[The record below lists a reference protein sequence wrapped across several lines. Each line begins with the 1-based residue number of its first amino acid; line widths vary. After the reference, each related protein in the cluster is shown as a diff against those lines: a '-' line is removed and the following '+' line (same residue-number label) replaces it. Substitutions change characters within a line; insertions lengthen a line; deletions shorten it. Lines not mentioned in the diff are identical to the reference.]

1 MSKRAVETKERFINP
16 YTFVSLGGQVV
27 RSKPTDGD
35 LTGKISCS
43 LRVHSPL
50 AVPDAEQRTAED
62 VGKKDPH
69 YSYPFFRIGDTAVI
83 PGSQIR
89 GVLRSVY
96 EALSNSCLSVNNN
109 NILSARHTSPRKPGI
124 LCWDDKTGW
133 HLYEAEKEKLFEDGQ
148 DIRAVTRKWYGFK
161 NKSAVTDWRFIKKQ
175 EVHVQADLK
184 KAVDD
189 YNENLKIYEDNADS
203 PFKKIK
209 DRLGRT
215 YEIIKGKECPVFY
228 ELINNGK
235 VIYLSPSQIGRSVFT
250 NRVDDLLG
258 SHRSCRLEKGLCKG
272 CMLFGLIRSS
282 NSRASRVRISD
293 AVCEHAEKCSEVT
306 LKPLA
311 GPKSTAV
318 EFYTQR
324 PQDARWWTYDYCV
337 TNDRIKELCKVL
349 LNGRKFYWHHPRL
362 QPSDYTAGT
371 KTNLNSTVEVCPA
384 GSTFRFDIFFERITE
399 EQLRELLWALTFGEN
414 DPDGRYQHKLGH
426 GKPLGLGDVK
436 FTVQKVTL
444 RRIEK
449 EPFRY
454 ILEEHDADE
463 YLRDNPFDEETVQYQ
478 EMLAIMDRNTLL
490 NACNQGAKVTYP
502 IGDDGKNK
510 TNSKAAHQWFKANRE
525 MGSSDG
531 TSTNWSVKYTLPKTS
546 DSDRTLPAVKYEEA
560 AGRGNDRGSNR
571 GGNYRNGNRGRKA
584 PKYNGGKSKTGW

>member
-1 MSKRAVETKERFINP
+1 MSKRAVETEERFINP
-16 YTFVSLGGQVV
+16 YTFVSLGGHVE
-27 RSKPTDGD
+27 RSMPADGD
-35 LTGKISCS
+35 LTGKISCM
-43 LRVHSPL
+43 LKVHSPL
-50 AVPDAEQRTAED
+50 AIPDAEQRRATD
-62 VGKKDPH
+62 CGKDNLH
-69 YSYPFFRIGDTAVI
+69 YDYPFFRIGETAAI

-89 GVLRSVY
+89 GVLRAVY

-109 NILSARHTSPRKPGI
+109 NLLSSRHSSARLPGI
-124 LCWDDKTGW
+124 LRWDKSTGW
-133 HLYEAEKEKLFEDGQ
+133 HLYEAEMKKQSEVGQ
-148 DIRAVTRKWYGFK
+148 GIHAVTRKWYGFG
-161 NKSAVTDWRFIKKQ
+161 NNSAVTDWSFIMGA
-175 EVHVQADLK
+175 EVPVQADLD
-184 KAVDD
+184 KAIRE
-189 YNENLKIYEDNADS
+189 YNENLKIYENNANS
-203 PFKKIK
+203 LFKKVK
-209 DRLGRT
+209 DKLGCT
-215 YEIIKGKECPVFY
+215 YEITQDKDCPVFY
-228 ELINNGK
+228 ELINDSQA
-235 VIYLSPSQIGRSVFT
+235 IYLSPSRIGRSVFT

-258 SHRSCRLEKGLCKG
+258 SHHSCKLEKGLCKG
-272 CMLFGLIRSS
+272 CTLFGLIRS
-282 NSRASRVRISD
+282 NSRASRVRVSD
-293 AVCEHAEKCSEVT
+293 AVCEHAVKFSKVT

-324 PQDARWWTYDYCV
+324 PQNARWWTYDYRV
-337 TNDRIKELCKVL
+337 TNDRVKELCKVL
-349 LNGRKFYWHHPRL
+349 LNGRKFYWHHPKL
-362 QPSDYTAGT
+362 QPSDYTADI
-371 KTNLNSTVEVCPA
+371 KNKLNSTVEVCAA

-399 EQLRELLWALTFGEN
+399 EQLRELLWTLTFGEN
-414 DPDGRYQHKLGH
+414 TSDGRYQHKLGH

-571 GGNYRNGNRGRKA
+571 GGNYWNGNRGRKA